1 MHCRD
6 GILPIIHCS
15 YAIFMKTRSSTFTF
29 SAFFQNLTQLISL
42 TLKDFLNNRCI
53 LWAAALTYTTVF
65 ALIPLLAVTFS
76 LFHAFGGF
84 KGLEEKIRPLILKV
98 LVPGAQEKLI
108 STIDTLI
115 ERLNAGAIG
124 AVGTVLVFL
133 AAIFLLAQL
142 EMILNE
148 IWGLRKHR
156 PFFYRLALYWTAI
169 TFGPPL
175 MALSIAIPATLR
187 SYQAVTWLENYIN
200 LDLVTYL
207 PYLFI
212 WCAFTG
218 IYTFMPNTRVR
229 LLSAALGGI
238 VGGTIWQVAGLGFT
252 FYTTKILVYSKIY
265 GSFGVIPLFFLW
277 LFISWSIFLFGA
289 ELSFIFQNFN
299 LLRNGLKVHSPSYK
313 EREYLS
319 LRILL
324 AVGKNFLTK
333 KPPPTLKDITEQLS
347 LPFNLTKELISSL
360 LDCNLLIEL
369 NQSSQGAYLPARNLD
384 TIKMSDIIQAVQGDQ
399 RLATDSASDKII
411 VDVVTTSERKFAE
424 FSGNKNLRE
433 ILHTLEQ
440 IEEHKT
446 T

>member
-1 MHCRD
+1 
-6 GILPIIHCS
+6 
-15 YAIFMKTRSSTFTF
+15 MKLRIPRFTL
-29 SAFFQNLTQLISL
+29 SAFFDNSVQLISL
-42 TLKDFLNNRCI
+42 TLKDFVNNRCI

-76 LFHAFGGF
+76 LFSAFGGL

-108 STIDTLI
+108 TTIDSLI
-115 ERLNAGAIG
+115 QRLNAGAIG

-133 AAIFLLAQL
+133 AAIFLLGQL

-187 SYQAVTWLENYIN
+187 SYRAVTWLENYIN
-200 LDLVTYL
+200 LDFFTYL

-218 IYTFMPNTRVR
+218 IYLFMPNTKVKP
-229 LLSAALGGI
+229 LSAIVGGI
-238 VGGTIWQVAGLGFT
+238 VGGTIWQIAGLGFT
-252 FYTTKILVYSKIY
+252 IYTSTILVYSKIY
-265 GSFGVIPLFFLW
+265 GSLGVIPLFFLW
-277 LFISWSIFLFGA
+277 LFISWSVFLFGA
-289 ELSFIFQNFN
+289 ELSFTFQNFN
-299 LLRNGLKVHSPSYK
+299 LLKKGLKVHSPTYK

-324 AVGKNFLTK
+324 VVGENFLTQ
-333 KPPPTLKDITEQLS
+333 KPPLTLKDITEQLN

-369 NQSSQGAYLPARNLD
+369 NQSGQGAYLPARNLD
-384 TIKMSDIIQAVQGDQ
+384 TIKMSDIIQAIQGDQ
-399 RLATDSASDKII
+399 KLATDSASDKII
-411 VDVVTTSERKFAE
+411 VDVVTTSEKKFAE

-433 ILHTLEQ
+433 ILDTLEKINEQ
-440 IEEHKT
+440 KIPDTPEVLEEKRRT
-446 T
+446 IAKG